1 MTVERHGARE
11 AAALALFSIHE
22 EGAWSAQAVD
32 RYAKHL
38 SPRDTALA
46 TALVGGV
53 LQHQAMCDWYLT
65 KFSHTRL
72 KKIEPRILDLMRLA
86 VYQMVWMDRI
96 PNSAAINE
104 SVELAR
110 RLCRGRKQTIG
121 FVNAVLRS
129 VDRQCDDLPRP
140 DCPTKEEYYALEFSH
155 PLWLSTLLCE
165 EYGYK
170 QARLMM
176 QANNQPA
183 PTVLRVNTLR
193 AQTEDVLRAL
203 LEAGIRAE
211 LHESIPNCITCT
223 GTGSL
228 RELALFQ
235 SGAVTV
241 QDGASQMSIWAL
253 NPQPGSV
260 MIDCCSAPG
269 GKSFFAAERMNN
281 TGAIR
286 SCDIFDHK
294 LNKIRE
300 GAERL
305 GLSIL
310 HPALQD
316 ASEFVPEWEA
326 SADYVLCD
334 VPCSGLGIIRKKP
347 EIRYK
352 DPAELEQLPEL
363 QYAILEN
370 CARYVKNGG
379 TLVYSTC
386 TVLRRENQEIVKRF
400 QKAHPEFE
408 LCSFSLPV
416 CEEKVDGMITLLPH
430 IHKTDGFFVAKFRKM
445 PYYQ

>member
-1 MTVERHGARE
+1 
-11 AAALALFSIHE
+11 
-22 EGAWSAQAVD
+22 
-32 RYAKHL
+32 
-38 SPRDTALA
+38 
-46 TALVGGV
+46 
-53 LQHQAMCDWYLT
+53 
-65 KFSHTRL
+65 
-72 KKIEPRILDLMRLA
+72 
-86 VYQMVWMDRI
+86 
-96 PNSAAINE
+96 
-104 SVELAR
+104 
-110 RLCRGRKQTIG
+110 
-121 FVNAVLRS
+121 
-129 VDRQCDDLPRP
+129 
-140 DCPTKEEYYALEFSH
+140 
-155 PLWLSTLLCE
+155 
-165 EYGYK
+165 
-170 QARLMM
+170 
-176 QANNQPA
+176 
-183 PTVLRVNTLR
+183 
-193 AQTEDVLRAL
+193 
-203 LEAGIRAE
+203 
-211 LHESIPNCITCT
+211 
-223 GTGSL
+223 
-228 RELALFQ
+228 
-235 SGAVTV
+235 
-241 QDGASQMSIWAL
+241 
-253 NPQPGSV
+253 